1 MGAEG
6 GEAEGAGAGRGG
18 AGEAEDTGAEGGG
31 AQAGEAED
39 AGAEGGGAG
48 EAADVGAKEGGA
60 EVEGGGAEEGV
71 GEAGAGADGAEE
83 VKGGSGEA
91 CAKGTREAQSFFQSF
106 RLALFTVQET
116 RYAIFAG
123 AFRMSTAVRLSWPK
137 LVMVQRVVV
146 AESSG
151 SRVIYWRVLLFIEF
165 NFFTRY
171 LFLLSEFIQ

>member
-48 EAADVGAKEGGA
+48 EAADVGAKEG
-60 EVEGGGAEEGV
+60 V

-91 CAKGTREAQSFFQSF
+91 CAKGTRQAQSFFQSF

-137 LVMVQRVVV
+137 LVMVQWVVV

>member
-1 MGAEG
+1 MGELKLEKRNTLELRKTLELKEEEQKKEWEKLALEQMG
-6 GEAEGAGAGRGG
+6 LKKSK
-18 AGEAEDTGAEGGG
+18 EDLERL
-31 AQAGEAED
+31 
-39 AGAEGGGAG
+39 
-48 EAADVGAKEGGA
+48 VR
-60 EVEGGGAEEGV
+60 
-71 GEAGAGADGAEE
+71 
-83 VKGGSGEA
+83 KGQ
-91 CAKGTREAQSFFQSF
+91 AQSFFQSF